1 MEREWCNLDD
11 ARSPLFAALAG
22 RVREEDVSYRTQM
35 VEAAARLKDVIAM
48 GRGDPDFRTPDHIAA
63 AAKKAIDDDQTH
75 YTHPAGIPQLREAI
89 ATTLKRDNN
98 LDYSAEEIIVTAG
111 VQEAMMLCMLALV
124 EAGDEVLIPSPRFTS
139 YDTAVELC
147 GGTCVPVPT
156 YEKDD
161 FALMPSEI
169 EKRITSRTK
178 VLVLVTPNNPTGAV
192 TPPREIRA
200 IAEIARKHNLIV
212 MSDEIYAKI
221 IFEGSEHLSIGSLP
235 GMKERTIT
243 LNGFSKSYAMTGWRV
258 GYLAAPAQFVRM
270 LIEPR
275 HTLSINATTP
285 SQWAAL
291 AALTGPQDAVVEMFE
306 AYRDRRDYMMKALD
320 EVGFTYGHPG
330 GAFYIYVNVERSGLA
345 APAFCELL
353 LQEARV
359 LLFPGTLFGDT
370 DDRYVRMSLLQPLE
384 RLKEAMQR
392 IIEAKERL
400 FAGAATS
407 VRSSK

>member
-1 MEREWCNLDD
+1 MTLNDTRT
-11 ARSPLFAALAG
+11 PLLASLAG
-22 RVREEDVSYRTQM
+22 RIHEEDVSYRTRM

-48 GRGDPDFRTPDHIAA
+48 GRGDPDFRTPLHIAE
-63 AAKKAIDDDQTH
+63 AAKKAIDDDLTH

-89 ATTLKRDNN
+89 AETLKHDNN
-98 LDYSAEEIIVTAG
+98 LDYNAEEIIVTAG
-111 VQEAMMLCMLALV
+111 VQEAMMLCMLGLV

-147 GGTCVPVPT
+147 DGVSVPVPT
-156 YEKDD
+156 YERDD
-161 FALMPSEI
+161 FALMPEEI
-169 EKRITSRTK
+169 DKRITPRTK

-192 TPPREIRA
+192 TPPHAIRQ
-200 IAEIARKHNLIV
+200 IAEIAKKHDLV
-212 MSDEIYAKI
+212 VLSDEIYSKL

-243 LNGFSKSYAMTGWRV
+243 LNGFSKAYAMTGWRV
-258 GYLAAPAQFVRM
+258 GYMAAPEAFVRM

-291 AALTGPQDAVVEMFE
+291 AALRGPQDASIEMFNE
-306 AYRDRRDYMMKALD
+306 YRDRREYMMKALD
-320 EVGFTYGHPG
+320 EIGFTYGHPG
-330 GAFYIYVNVERSGLA
+330 GAFYIYVNVERSGMA

-359 LLFPGTLFGDT
+359 LLFPGILFGDT
-370 DDRYVRMSLLQPLE
+370 DDRYVRMSLLQPLD
-384 RLKEAMQR
+384 RLKEAMRR
-392 IIEAKERL
+392 IEDAKDRL
-400 FAGAATS
+400 FATAKVGSA
-407 VRSSK
+407 R